1 MVPDTVLQ
9 QVHRRDD
16 AELAALGPA
25 TPLSADEVALVAEHW
40 DAHPAKLVEACT
52 RAHERTGDPVFLLAA
67 RRVLGR

>member
-1 MVPDTVLQ
+1 M
-9 QVHRRDD
+9 
-16 AELAALGPA
+16 
-25 TPLSADEVALVAEHW
+25 AEHW